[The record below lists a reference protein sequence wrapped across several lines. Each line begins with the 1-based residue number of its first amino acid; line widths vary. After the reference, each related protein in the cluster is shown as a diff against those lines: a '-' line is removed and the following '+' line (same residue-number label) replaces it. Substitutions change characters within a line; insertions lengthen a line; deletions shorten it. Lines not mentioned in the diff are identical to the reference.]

1 MQIEQ
6 TQLTKLTLTELEAL
20 DPVSVIVED
29 YVPGK
34 GKIIIE
40 CYGQSWSAYWGG
52 MSGRCLADFFCSCD
66 EHYIAGKLSSINAE
80 VDDFDALTDKVR
92 KEIIKLRRE
101 RELDKWEAR
110 DFWGEAGYLDCH
122 SSVEMRCGIMQRVF
136 GDEWWYCIPTK
147 QNHHYEYLCRI
158 IKAVQAAFQQ
168 LKPEQ
173 KLAS

>member
-29 YVPGK
+29 YEPGK

-40 CYGQSWSAYWGG
+40 CYGESWSAFWGSMG
-52 MSGRCLADFFCSCD
+52 GRCLADFFCSCD
-66 EHYIAGKLSSINAE
+66 EHYIAKKLSSVSADI
-80 VDDFDALTDKVR
+80 DDFHALTKKAR
-92 KEIIKLRRE
+92 SEIIQLRRE
-101 RELDKWEAR
+101 GELDKLDAR
-110 DFWGEAGYLDCH
+110 SLWDKADELEDQF
-122 SSVEMRCGIMQRVF
+122 SVEHNAEAMHQIF
-136 GDEWWYCIPTK
+136 GDDWWYRIPQK
-147 QNHHYEYLCRI
+147 PKPNYVYLCRI